1 MIFQTAILQPI
12 IQFISAVLWAD
23 DKYER
28 VGVSYRF
35 PALGSRLF
43 SLVPHNLIK
52 PWPWPCW
59 CDPTSGIDNCSRK
72 LRAPVYDILPSLL
85 GWRCRKAMFW
95 ECYDPIIMGI
105 DNCSLKLP
113 APVYDIL
120 PSLLG
125 WRCRKAMFWECYD
138 PIIMGIDNCS
148 LKLPAPVY
156 DILPSLLGWR
166 CRKAMFWECY
176 DPIIMGIDKYSLKLQ
191 ARHPSKGAG
200 KRGLECDAVSACTLR
215 TDSVSTSYLEAAYIK
230 PLI

>member
-1 MIFQTAILQPI
+1 MGKRLHKLPFHPTVGELQGFSWGKLTNNQILVFTLKKKKFVCCCCGFRKSLVTVRLMIFQTAILQPI

-105 DNCSLKLP
+105 D
-113 APVYDIL
+113 
-120 PSLLG
+120 
-125 WRCRKAMFWECYD
+125 
-138 PIIMGIDNCS
+138 
-148 LKLPAPVY
+148 
-156 DILPSLLGWR
+156 
-166 CRKAMFWECY
+166 
-176 DPIIMGIDKYSLKLQ
+176 KYSLKLQ